1 MSWYIT
7 FFLADGGDLALGVL
21 DKSAEL
27 LGDRFSTYSAIDSS
41 SVSSVTFVEYFSAL
55 ARRNC
60 DSRFLPL
67 PKYKTEALN
76 LISTKIYCCSLFE
89 HFPPNLI
96 QI

>member
-1 MSWYIT
+1 MVRT

-27 LGDRFSTYSAIDSS
+27 LGDRFSMYSAMDSS

-60 DSRFLPL
+60 DWRFLPL
-67 PKYKTEALN
+67 PKCNTEALN
-76 LISTKIYCCSLFE
+76 FISPTIYCGSFSQ